1 MTRWRVDSRSASPVP
16 MALPIPSAA
25 AFRLLGTAAKV
36 QSVPTV
42 EAGELAF
49 TARMMVLATLPHSD
63 PGDVREWGRRN
74 GDFSLGIQAG
84 WEKGLPYGS
93 YPRLVLAWLCTEAVR
108 TRKREVVLGD
118 SLRAF
123 MAGLGLSA
131 TGGRNGTIPA
141 LREQMI
147 RLFSA
152 RVSAVYSPDDGSGRW
167 AFHSVEVAKDAAL
180 WWDENRPD
188 QAGLWQSTV
197 TLGERLFEEILAA
210 PVPIDARILR
220 EIKQSSLALDLYC
233 WLTYRVSYLRE
244 PVGITWKSLHSQLG
258 ADYADQKDFAKKV
271 RRELKRIGLLWPELN
286 YSTPRGRLVLSPS
299 EPSVKRLSS

>member
-1 MTRWRVDSRSASPVP
+1 

-63 PGDVREWGRRN
+63 PGDVKEWVRSN
-74 GDFSLGIQAG
+74 GDFLLGIQPG
-84 WEKGLPYGS
+84 LGKGLPYGS

-108 TRKREVVLGD
+108 TGRREIVLGD

-123 MAGLGLSA
+123 MTSLGITPV
-131 TGGRNGTIPA
+131 TGKRGTVPA
-141 LREQMI
+141 LREQMV

-152 RVSAVYSPDDGSGRW
+152 RVSAVYAGKRGY
-167 AFHSVEVAKDAAL
+167 AFQSVEVAKEAAL
-180 WWDENRPD
+180 WWDDQKPD

-197 TLGERLFEEILAA
+197 TLGERLYEEIMAA
-210 PVPIDARILR
+210 PVPVDARILR
-220 EIKQSSLALDLYC
+220 EIKQSSLALDLYA
-233 WLTYRVSYLRE
+233 WLTYRVSYLTE
-244 PVGITWKSLHSQLG
+244 PVGISWEQLHSQLG
-258 ADYADQKDFAKKV
+258 ADYTDPKNFARKV
-271 RRELKRIGLLWPELN
+271 RSELKRIGTLWPSLN
-286 YSTPRGRLVLSPS
+286 YSTPRGRLVLGPC
-299 EPSVKRLSS
+299 EPSVPKLKR